1 VKVFRRSGID
11 DLISAWS
18 GASKKFFDVLE
29 LDAAS
34 FSLKIN
40 NFYVIKGTGI
50 DDINNAF
57 DGSLTF
63 QPAVPS
69 GEVDIVVSC

>member
-1 VKVFRRSGID
+1 MTLWKNSIKYLYF
-11 DLISAWS
+11 AN
-18 GASKKFFDVLE
+18 LE
-29 LDAAS
+29 QR
-34 FSLKIN
+34 ITC
-40 NFYVIKGTGI
+40 FYVIKGTGI

-57 DGSLTF
+57 EGSLTF